1 MIRMVD
7 KDGDGQVSFEEFYEM
22 VTGGKA
28 PPAGLWDGPG
38 AGVVQPGL
46 AAAGNSD
53 DGPVGAAC
61 ICVARPVCVV
71 GCFFCVC
78 VSKVPPGWAPCMVCL

>member
-22 VTGGKA
+22 VTGGKS

-46 AAAGNSD
+46 AASGGGDD
-53 DGPVGAAC
+53 DGPVRVPRVARVAC
-61 ICVARPVCVV
+61 EACVACAGGSGR
-71 GCFFCVC
+71 
-78 VSKVPPGWAPCMVCL
+78 